1 MKLDDAD
8 HRVAARSRLTL
19 EKTLNGATHWTE
31 YPNAGRAIGNERHGG
46 ARMRR
51 AHGLKSHPVKSFKVS
66 NDPKFI
72 ETLEG
77 IAGLYLNPPETT
89 LIAAMDMLTGA
100 LLPITDQLQQHHE
113 WLRFLK

>member
-19 EKTLNGATHWTE
+19 EKTPNGATHWTE

-46 ARMRR
+46 AR
-51 AHGLKSHPVKSFKVS
+51 KVS

-77 IAGLYLNPPETT
+77 IAGLYLYPPETT

-113 WLRFLK
+113 RLRFLR

>member
-1 MKLDDAD
+1 MI
-8 HRVAARSRLTL
+8 RS
-19 EKTLNGATHWTE
+19 
-31 YPNAGRAIGNERHGG
+31 
-46 ARMRR
+46 
-51 AHGLKSHPVKSFKVS
+51 SV
-66 NDPKFI
+66 

-77 IAGLYLNPPETT
+77 IAGLYLNPPATT